1 MQKFLFALTII
12 FLIFVSQSVQAQ
24 EGDPPVDPSS
34 AWGEVV
40 NPDGSINYNNLT
52 DGGIVTESVDWMPS
66 VPLIGDIS
74 AEYHVYTTP
83 NGNTIVLPNT
93 TTMFFMMLN
102 PSDSGLTAANANYG
116 NALAGLTALLTGA
129 GTFPSDG
136 VEASQFADS
145 LIAGETDIWSLGFSD
160 VFNLLGFLADAS
172 MNDMNLYNLALLYT
186 PGSCFAVPG
195 GCPVDLTA
203 LFPPELTPPPQPP
216 LERSCPDPVVSPG
229 RIIRSGMKVAPNY
242 PLVVGQDPDKTGVT
256 VQFSAHVE
264 PTIYTFWTLEPVEE
278 CVSGP
283 NGSGRFNCGGG
294 RGHREI
300 VDWTCEQHTQS
311 YPECISLASG
321 TLRLTQ
327 ESKDWILNTLSIRYP
342 EAYVHHP
349 TFTFPASTGC
359 SWSYLANNVPV
370 ADPGDWDIYING
382 QTSGT
387 PVSAA
392 RPFGGPAG
400 DFKAW
405 LKETAIIK

>member
-1 MQKFLFALTII
+1 MQKIIVALTLVL
-12 FLIFVSQSVQAQ
+12 LILGTQSVLAQ
-24 EGDPPVDPSS
+24 GDDPPPVDLSS

-40 NPDGSINYNNLT
+40 NLDGSINYNNLT
-52 DGGIVTESVDWMPS
+52 DVGVVTESVDWMPS
-66 VPLIGDIS
+66 IPLIGDIP

-83 NGNTIVLPNT
+83 SGNTIVLPNT

-129 GTFPSDG
+129 GTFPTDS
-136 VEASQFADS
+136 VEASQFADA
-145 LIAGETDIWSLGFSD
+145 LIAGETNIWSLGFSD
-160 VFNLLGFLADAS
+160 VFNLLSFLADAS
-172 MNDMNLYNLALLYT
+172 INDMNLYNLALLYT
-186 PGSCFAVPG
+186 PSSCFAVPG
-195 GCPVDLTA
+195 GCPVDLTS
-203 LFPPELTPPPQPP
+203 LFPPEIIPPPPA
-216 LERSCPDPVVSPG
+216 RSCPDPVVSPG
-229 RIIRSGMKVAPNY
+229 RIIRSGMKVSPNY

-264 PTIYTFWTLEPVEE
+264 PTIYTFWTLEPIEE
-278 CVSGP
+278 CTPKPWPQTGQD
-283 NGSGRFNCGGG
+283 C
-294 RGHREI
+294 EI
-300 VDWTCEQHTQS
+300 VDWYCEEHTQT

-349 TFTFPASTGC
+349 TFSFPASTGC
-359 SWSYLANNVPV
+359 SWSYLAHNVPV

-400 DFKAW
+400 EFEVW